1 MVDNLS
7 RIELETVR
15 SERELSDFLE
25 TRLNEYYNYDRD
37 QYEELLEAMQNHK
50 LSMPDFIYTSTE
62 GELIAVE
69 IVTSSYSQEDID
81 MKLETAAHLQIQIE
95 IVQA

>member
-1 MVDNLS
+1 
-7 RIELETVR
+7 
-15 SERELSDFLE
+15 
-25 TRLNEYYNYDRD
+25 
-37 QYEELLEAMQNHK
+37 MQNHK

-81 MKLETAAHLQIQIE
+81 MKLETAALLQIQIE